1 MLFDHLQP
9 SPLRAVNFLG
19 AEGKRGLATGHQHPA
34 VHLMCFQYDI
44 SMIYPGLTFPS
55 LETSQWPAYSS
66 LLGRGG
72 NNYSGVWSQWSSLGI
87 EMRGGGGVQSPSRVQ
102 LFVTRGLQHAR
113 LPCSSLSPRVCSNLC
128 PLSRWCHPTILSS
141 TVPFSSCPQSFP
153 SAGSLPVTHNVVVLG
168 SGAFE
173 RGLGKRGAH
182 VLFINYSSIVDLH
195 CCIHTNFCCTA
206 VWLSYIYLFHILF
219 HYGLSQD
226 IEYNS
231 LRYTIGLCS
240 LSILCVT
247 VCLC

>member
-44 SMIYPGLTFPS
+44 SMIYPGLTFSS

-87 EMRGGGGVQSPSRVQ
+87 EMHGDVVVQSLSHIQ

-113 LPCSSLSPRVCSNLC
+113 LPCPSLSSRVCSKSC
-128 PLSRWCHPTILSS
+128 PLSRGCRPTISS
-141 TVPFSSCPQSFP
+141 SVVPFSSCSQSFLESGSFLMSRLFP
-153 SAGSLPVTHNVVVLG
+153 SGSQRVVASASASVLPMNI
-168 SGAFE
+168 
-173 RGLGKRGAH
+173 K
-182 VLFINYSSIVDLH
+182 D
-195 CCIHTNFCCTA
+195 
-206 VWLSYIYLFHILF
+206 
-219 HYGLSQD
+219 
-226 IEYNS
+226 
-231 LRYTIGLCS
+231 
-240 LSILCVT
+240 
-247 VCLC
+247 

>member
-44 SMIYPGLTFPS
+44 SMIYPGLTFSS

-87 EMRGGGGVQSPSRVQ
+87 EMHGDVVVQSLSHIQ

-113 LPCSSLSPRVCSNLC
+113 LPCPSLSPRVCSNLR

-141 TVPFSSCPQSFP
+141 IVPFSSCSQSFP
-153 SAGSLPVTHNVVVLG
+153 SPGSFPVTHNVVLG

-173 RGLGKRGAH
+173 RGLGSKSGADD
-182 VLFINYSSIVDLH
+182 LFINYSSIVDLH
-195 CCIHTNFCCTA
+195 CCIHTNFCYTA
-206 VWLSYIYLFHILF
+206 MWLSYIYSFSYSFPLWFITG
-219 HYGLSQD
+219 YW
-226 IEYNS
+226 I
-231 LRYTIGLCS
+231 
-240 LSILCVT
+240 
-247 VCLC
+247 